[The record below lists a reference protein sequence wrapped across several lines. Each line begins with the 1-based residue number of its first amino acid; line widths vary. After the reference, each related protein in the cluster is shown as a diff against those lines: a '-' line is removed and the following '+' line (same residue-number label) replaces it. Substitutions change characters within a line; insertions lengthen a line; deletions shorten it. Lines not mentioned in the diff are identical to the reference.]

1 MLPGRVGDTPLI
13 GCGVYADNRSGAVS
27 MTGIGRRHHPPC
39 NCQEHLRSSDYGEKP
54 CRRRTTGIAYA
65 RISDPR
71 VGRGL
76 SPLAGRAIC
85 HQACD
90 SLYGC
95 RLVER
100 DWPADCSRGISM
112 KDVLFHLAFP
122 THDVAAAKRF
132 YVEGLGCTLGRESSH
147 AVMFGLAGH
156 QLVAHL
162 TPGIATVSAGDLS
175 TPFRVGPAFSGGVA
189 GLGRSGKGQGADV
202 FSAAAGAVPWHPH
215 RTPHIFPRR
224 SLPEPARIQ
233 TLHA

>member
-1 MLPGRVGDTPLI
+1 
-13 GCGVYADNRSGAVS
+13 
-27 MTGIGRRHHPPC
+27 
-39 NCQEHLRSSDYGEKP
+39 
-54 CRRRTTGIAYA
+54 
-65 RISDPR
+65 
-71 VGRGL
+71 
-76 SPLAGRAIC
+76 
-85 HQACD
+85 
-90 SLYGC
+90 
-95 RLVER
+95 
-100 DWPADCSRGISM
+100 M

-162 TPGIATVSAGDLS
+162 TPGSPPSQPGIY
-175 TPFRVGPAFSGGVA
+175 PRHF
-189 GLGRSGKGQGADV
+189 GLVLPSQEAWQALVDQ
-202 FSAAAGAVPWHPH
+202 AVPWHPH